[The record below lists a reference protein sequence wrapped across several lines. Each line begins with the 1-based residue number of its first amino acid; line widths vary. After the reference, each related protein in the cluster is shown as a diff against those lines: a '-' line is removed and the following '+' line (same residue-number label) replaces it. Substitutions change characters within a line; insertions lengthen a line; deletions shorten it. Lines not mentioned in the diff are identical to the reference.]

1 MEGILM
7 YSVFSRRKIAALVA
21 EFLGTGVLAF
31 VILTVSRSQIG
42 IPYFVAIA
50 AGMAIVMFGLA
61 LNRDVM
67 LNPAY
72 TLALWTARRIGTV
85 RAILFIAVQLLGGL
99 AAYALYKYFSKT
111 PVQPLPTEFDSRVLV
126 AEAFGTFVFAFVAVG
141 ALYQR
146 AHWLVR
152 SVVTGGAYTLGVM
165 VASVAAAGFI
175 NPAVA
180 LSANAWAWATYV
192 AGPVLGA
199 IVGVNLFSLLFA
211 GRDKVATSTVTSVS
225 SSSKSSSVLAHVD
238 EDHEAVKAGRLDK
251 VEKAEKTAK
260 EEKQKSKKKK

>member
-1 MEGILM
+1 MNSM
-7 YSVFSRRKIAALVA
+7 FSRRKIAALVA

-31 VILTVSRSQIG
+31 VVLTVSRSQIG

-50 AGMAIVMFGLA
+50 AGVAVVMFGLA

-72 TLALWTARRIGTV
+72 TLALWTARRISTV
-85 RAILFIAVQLLGGL
+85 RAVLFIAVQIL
-99 AAYALYKYFSKT
+99 AGFAAFELYKYFSKT
-111 PVQPLPTEFDSRVLV
+111 PVQALPSAFDSRVLV
-126 AEAFGTFVFAFVAVG
+126 AEAFGTFVFAFMAVG

-175 NPAVA
+175 NPSVA
-180 LSANAWAWATYV
+180 LAANAWTWGTYV

-199 IVGVNLFSLLFA
+199 IIGVNLFSLLFA
-211 GRDKVATSTVTSVS
+211 ERSKDTASTVTAVS
-225 SSSKSSSVLAHVD
+225 TSSKKESTVLAHVD
-238 EDHEAVKAGRLDK
+238 EDHKAVKAGRLEK
-251 VEKAEKTAK
+251 VEKAEKAAK
-260 EEKQKSKKKK
+260 DSKKKKK

>member
-1 MEGILM
+1 MNSM
-7 YSVFSRRKIAALVA
+7 FSRRKIAALVA

-31 VILTVSRSQIG
+31 VVLTVSRSQIG

-50 AGMAIVMFGLA
+50 AGVAVVMFGLA
-61 LNRDVM
+61 LNRDVI

-72 TLALWTARRIGTV
+72 TLALWTGRRISTV
-85 RAILFIAVQLLGGL
+85 KAILFIAVQIL
-99 AAYALYKYFSKT
+99 AGFAAFELYKYFSKT
-111 PVQPLPTEFDSRVLV
+111 PVQALPSAFDSRVLV
-126 AEAFGTFVFAFVAVG
+126 AEAFGTFVFAFIAVG

-180 LSANAWAWATYV
+180 LSANAWAWSTYV

-199 IVGVNLFSLLFA
+199 IIGVNLFSLLFA
-211 GRDKVATSTVTSVS
+211 DRVKDGAASTVTAVS
-225 SSSKSSSVLAHVD
+225 SSSSRSSTALAHVD
-238 EDHEAVKAGRLDK
+238 EDHKAVKADRLEK
-251 VEKAEKTAK
+251 VEKAEKEAK
-260 EEKQKSKKKK
+260 KDKSKKKK